1 MPANSVSSCERD
13 PGIIDQWIFKA
24 GKLPLVDPENPDWGT
39 VAFLLEEVTFSTALA
54 TKTAVALVVSK
65 TQSFELS
72 YTLSGDKKTAL
83 FIAKSRGVPKEC
95 EWVKLIGPGS
105 MSKEGVYTFDPES
118 DDDQSII
125 VNASLIA
132 DPSFSTADFF
142 SFTNLELLTQ
152 QIRSGNAP
160 ACVPCDIDAMER
172 HNRINRNLYIK

>member
-1 MPANSVSSCERD
+1 
-13 PGIIDQWIFKA
+13 
-24 GKLPLVDPENPDWGT
+24 
-39 VAFLLEEVTFSTALA
+39 
-54 TKTAVALVVSK
+54 
-65 TQSFELS
+65 
-72 YTLSGDKKTAL
+72 
-83 FIAKSRGVPKEC
+83 
-95 EWVKLIGPGS
+95 

-160 ACVPCDIDAMER
+160 ACVPCDIAAMER